1 MEANEANQLRQRIEA
16 YTLDAPDST
25 YPFSAKLADEQAWPA
40 DFTQRA
46 IAEYRRFVFLAI
58 AAGHPVSPSP
68 IVDAVWHVHLLY
80 TKAYWQEFCPNVLGR
95 DLHHSPST
103 GSGDADRYRAQ
114 YLQTLASYEHWFGET
129 PPSDIWPREETAVSA
144 SPLAVVDT
152 RLHWIIRKPKWLVF
166 AWLPL
171 LSGCESGDLFNLS
184 GPDFVKFYAGL
195 MLVGFGGMV
204 ALRRHW
210 IRGSDEVSS
219 LPNISPVSLALLNE
233 GEVLAVNAAVA
244 ALVHEGAVT
253 VSSDGKVTSTGLSS
267 EARDPISQRIQMAL
281 RSKGTSLTLAKLR
294 TAVLADVADL
304 RKQLQEA
311 GLAPSDD
318 QIALVRWVPVTV
330 GAAIT
335 ATGVFKIIVGL
346 SRERPVVYLF
356 LMTIAA
362 LIATLAFLSV
372 PRATRRGRAVVE
384 AERLKYAKLRKPGRE
399 AIMLHRDD
407 LMLGVGLFG
416 LHSLAG
422 SQYDGMRKSL
432 QPANTSPSSCG
443 GGCSGGGGDGGGG
456 GGCGGCGG
464 GGD

>member
-1 MEANEANQLRQRIEA
+1 METLEANQLRQRIEA
-16 YTLDAPDST
+16 YAFDLPGST

-46 IAEYRRFVFLAI
+46 IAEYRRFLFLAV
-58 AAGHPVSPSP
+58 AGGHPVSPSP

-80 TKAYWQEFCPNVLGR
+80 THSYWRDFCPNVLGR
-95 DLHHSPST
+95 DFHHHPST
-103 GSGDADRYRAQ
+103 GGDDVARYREQ
-114 YLQTLASYEHWFGET
+114 YEKTLDSYERWFGEA
-129 PPSDIWPREETAVSA
+129 PPADIWPREETAVVA
-144 SPLAVVDT
+144 SPLAVVDR

-166 AWLPL
+166 GWLPL
-171 LSGCESGDLFNLS
+171 LSGCEAGDLFNLT
-184 GPDFVKFYAGL
+184 GPDFLKFYGGL
-195 MLVGFGGMV
+195 MLVGFGGMI
-204 ALRRHW
+204 ALRRYW
-210 IRGSDEVSS
+210 LRGADDVSS
-219 LPNISPVSLALLNE
+219 LPNLSPVSLALLNE
-233 GEVLAVNAAVA
+233 GEVLAVNAAIA

-267 EARDPISQRIQMAL
+267 EARDPISQRIRMAL
-281 RSKGTSLTLAKLR
+281 RNNGTSLTLAKLR

-304 RKQLQEA
+304 RKELQDA
-311 GLAPSDD
+311 GLAPNDD
-318 QIALVRWVPVTV
+318 QIALIRWVPLAV
-330 GAAIT
+330 GGAIT
-335 ATGVFKIIVGL
+335 AMGVFKIIVGL

-362 LIATLAFLSV
+362 LIATLAFLYV

-416 LHSLAG
+416 VHSLAG

-443 GGCSGGGGDGGGG
+443 GGCSGGDGGGGG